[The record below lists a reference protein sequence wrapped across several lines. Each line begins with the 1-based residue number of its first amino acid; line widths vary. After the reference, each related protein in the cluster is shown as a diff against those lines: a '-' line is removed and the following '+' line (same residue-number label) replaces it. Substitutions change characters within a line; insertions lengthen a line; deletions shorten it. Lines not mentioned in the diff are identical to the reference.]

1 MRIVK
6 LDEKSMENI
15 LADMLKRDPN
25 NYDSYTETVQAIV
38 EDVKERGDEALFEY
52 TRRFDG
58 AELSADNVR
67 VTEAEIQEAM
77 EQVEP
82 GLLAVMKTSME
93 NIRRY
98 HEKQRRNSWF
108 DALVG
113 DAVGAVAAEAV
124 LARPRQRGPI
134 PPT

>member
-52 TRRFDG
+52 TRR
-58 AELSADNVR
+58 V
-67 VTEAEIQEAM
+67 
-77 EQVEP
+77 
-82 GLLAVMKTSME
+82 
-93 NIRRY
+93 
-98 HEKQRRNSWF
+98 
-108 DALVG
+108 
-113 DAVGAVAAEAV
+113 
-124 LARPRQRGPI
+124 
-134 PPT
+134 